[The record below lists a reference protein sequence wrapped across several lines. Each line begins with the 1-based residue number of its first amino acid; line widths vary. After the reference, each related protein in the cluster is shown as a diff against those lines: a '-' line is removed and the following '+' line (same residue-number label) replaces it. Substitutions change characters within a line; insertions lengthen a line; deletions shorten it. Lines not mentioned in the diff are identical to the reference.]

1 MRAKTE
7 VDVPPAVLKRIEAFA
22 AKKLAST
29 LKKSRLHLLEEIKTL
44 VTRQLYKSRIV
55 QDLLSGASYPGNARA
70 EFGLT
75 DEMGQI
81 AANVILLTVEQYVK
95 MPVVKQVENQFE
107 ITVGGVSEQY
117 RGDLA
122 SNPFLSYDNASYG
135 GKVSVPINWMKWLL
149 NKGQIDIDIT
159 EYGIIYKNKVGS
171 EFQKFFE
178 SSRSGQAAMYPV
190 AWKKKP
196 NKNRYYPV
204 SYSLTTQNANNKE
217 VKEKIKPNPY
227 EFPDSLKPKGNAKD
241 FIAEALSSPR
251 FLGQLKR
258 ILELE
263 LRGAIT
269 SASKR

>member
-29 LKKSRLHLLEEIKTL
+29 LKASRLKLLEEIKML

-55 QDLLSGASYPGNARA
+55 QDLLSGSSYPGNVRA

-95 MPVVKQVENQFE
+95 MPVVKQVESEFE
-107 ITVGGVSEQY
+107 ITIGGVSEQY

-122 SNPFLSYDNASYG
+122 SNPFLSYDNVNYG
-135 GKVSVPINWMKWLL
+135 GKVGVPINWMKWLL
-149 NKGQIDIDIT
+149 NKGQVDIDIT
-159 EYGIIYKNKVGS
+159 DYGIIYKNSVGS
-171 EFQKFFE
+171 DFQDLFQK
-178 SSRSGQAAMYPV
+178 SRSNQAIMFPV
-190 AWKKKP
+190 EWKKKA
-196 NKNRYYPV
+196 NKNIFYPV
-204 SYSLTTQNANNKE
+204 SRNLKSKGRQE
-217 VKEKIKPNPY
+217 RIKPNPY
-227 EFPDSLKPKGNAKD
+227 EFPDNLKPKGNAKD
-241 FIAEALSSPR
+241 FIAEALSKPQ

-258 ILELE
+258 LLELE
-263 LRGAIT
+263 LRGALT